1 MYPEADYLPLSGLQH
16 LLFCPR
22 QCALI
27 HLEQGWRENFFTASG
42 RMLHERVHRGKAEP
56 RKTVRVE
63 RDLRIASRF
72 LGLAGKTDAVE
83 FYPDGRILPVEYKRG
98 RPKTDNCD
106 IVQLCAQAICLEEM
120 LSCKIGEGAMFYFET
135 RRRVPVPLT
144 DGLRQETA
152 SLADTFHR
160 MMENGQTPE
169 ANYTKKCESCS
180 FLDICFPE
188 SAGRNKSVRT
198 YIRRRIQ
205 SGVFESDE
213 SLL

>member
-1 MYPEADYLPLSGLQH
+1 
-16 LLFCPR
+16 
-22 QCALI
+22 
-27 HLEQGWRENFFTASG
+27 
-42 RMLHERVHRGKAEP
+42 
-56 RKTVRVE
+56 
-63 RDLRIASRF
+63 
-72 LGLAGKTDAVE
+72 
-83 FYPDGRILPVEYKRG
+83 
-98 RPKTDNCD
+98 
-106 IVQLCAQAICLEEM
+106 
-120 LSCKIGEGAMFYFET
+120 MFYFET

-152 SLADTFHR
+152 SLADTFHQ
-160 MMENGQTPE
+160 MMADGQTPE

-205 SGVFESDE
+205 SGEFESDE